1 MKIKKLKIDFKD
13 KRGSISDIFY
23 KKNIEHVAI
32 IKSKPNVRRGD
43 HYHKKTTQWM
53 LITQGSMEYWYKPLK
68 SKAKAKAKM
77 KVLKVGDL
85 VETPP
90 NELHALKI
98 GKNGNE
104 FIVFTIGKRGGKD
117 YEADTFRFQPT
128 IIG

>member
-1 MKIKKLKIDFKD
+1 MKLKKLKIDFKD
-13 KRGSISDIFY
+13 KRGSITDIFY

-53 LITQGSMEYWYKPLK
+53 LMTQGSMEYWYKPLK
-68 SKAKAKAKM
+68 SKAKAKM
-77 KVLKVGDL
+77 KLLKVGDL

-90 NELHALKI
+90 NEMHALKI

-128 IIG
+128 IIR

>member
-53 LITQGSMEYWYKPLK
+53 LMTQGSMEYWYKPLK
-68 SKAKAKAKM
+68 SKAKAKM

-90 NELHALKI
+90 NETACA
-98 GKNGNE
+98 KNW
-104 FIVFTIGKRGGKD
+104 KKWK
-117 YEADTFRFQPT
+117 
-128 IIG
+128 

>member
-1 MKIKKLKIDFKD
+1 MKFKKLKIDFKD

-53 LITQGSMEYWYKPLK
+53 LMTQGSMEYWYKPLK
-68 SKAKAKAKM
+68 SKAKAKM
-77 KVLKVGDL
+77 KILKVGDL

-90 NELHALKI
+90 NETACA
-98 GKNGNE
+98 KNW
-104 FIVFTIGKRGGKD
+104 KKWK
-117 YEADTFRFQPT
+117 
-128 IIG
+128 